1 MQFTAAFLA
10 LAAFAVSQV
19 AANASIVRQFN
30 ALGATDQGALHTCLN
45 NYRTDNWVRPFPPS
59 LTVLLVRML
68 TPWRGAM

>member
-19 AANASIVRQFN
+19 SANASVVRQFN

-45 NYRTDNWVRPFPPS
+45 NYRTDNWVRRRASRGHPCYPL
-59 LTVLLVRML
+59 LTI
-68 TPWRGAM
+68 